1 VLGYCNFQFRSSAT
15 KHHFSLAALC
25 IPGCPLFQADRCRVL
40 AAECRRLALMSE
52 TALEK
57 TLLTNLAFGPAG
69 SWVSFANRALAPD
82 VEPAGQSARV

>member
-1 VLGYCNFQFRSSAT
+1 VLGYCNFQFRCSAT

-25 IPGCPLFQADRCRVL
+25 ILGCPLFQADCCRVL

-57 TLLTNLAFGPAG
+57 TLPTNLAFG
-69 SWVSFANRALAPD
+69 WNRIANQTDRYIEFLKTP
-82 VEPAGQSARV
+82 PTK